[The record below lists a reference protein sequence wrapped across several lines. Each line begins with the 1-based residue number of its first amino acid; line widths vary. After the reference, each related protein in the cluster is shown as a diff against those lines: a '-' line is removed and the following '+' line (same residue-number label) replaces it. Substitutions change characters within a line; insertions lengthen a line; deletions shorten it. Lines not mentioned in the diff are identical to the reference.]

1 MLVERSENMAVL
13 NRDEYLNRIRTR
25 LGEELTDDDIALM
38 EDMIDTFDDFNT
50 KLTDSTDWKSKYE
63 ENDKAWRQK
72 YIDRFTGASETGVD
86 FVENPSGSNT
96 NEKEEDEYLGMLSYD
111 DLFKGV

>member
-25 LGEELTDDDIALM
+25 LGEELTDEDISLM
-38 EDMIDTFDDFNT
+38 EDMTDTFDYFNT
-50 KLTDSTDWKSKYE
+50 KLNDSTDWESKYE

-72 YIDRFTGASETGVD
+72 YIDRFTGVD
-86 FVENPSGSNT
+86 SDENPSGGKT
-96 NEKEEDEYLGMLSYD
+96 DEKEEEEYLGMLSYD